1 MLVGLGVNTLGSRSE
16 VRTAVGCTKNEIFAY
31 QRQTEKKYFTGKK
44 DMKHLQT
51 SKEIIRA
58 KNFHTYLVFTVSG
71 VEIIHLTFGTVYTI
85 HTCTYIFS
93 MLFMNTSTTTFNTK
107 IHTKTSFSCEFS
119 AQAFC

>member
-31 QRQTEKKYFTGKK
+31 QRQTEKKYFKGKK

-58 KNFHTYLVFTVSG
+58 KHFTPIWFAQFLVWKLFTSLLG
-71 VEIIHLTFGTVYTI
+71 QYTHLYNVHI
-85 HTCTYIFS
+85 
-93 MLFMNTSTTTFNTK
+93 
-107 IHTKTSFSCEFS
+107 
-119 AQAFC
+119 